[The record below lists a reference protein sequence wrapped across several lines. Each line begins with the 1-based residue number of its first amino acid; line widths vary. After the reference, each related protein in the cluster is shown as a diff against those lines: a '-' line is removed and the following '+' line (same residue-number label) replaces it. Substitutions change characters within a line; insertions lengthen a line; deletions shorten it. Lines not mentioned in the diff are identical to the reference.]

1 MANPLRLAAQAANG
15 LFKRVGIDPFNTYI
29 RKWPSSKLATALRRK
44 GRLEQGGLSLLLDLQ
59 ATQSLPQV
67 GRDFIEK
74 LSVLG
79 DIPYS
84 ILDTRV
90 PGVRVSCIPDRDY
103 QHYRCLSPDEVK
115 YDFLLQFVAGD
126 PIVNRRHPVVFTP
139 FWEFQSGLF
148 ELKPDLLTGTRGA
161 IVFSHFCYDYFR
173 ANAPDDYTIWQM
185 PYPLNLNPGVAERN
199 ETRQRFGIPAD
210 CFSVFFNFDI
220 RSGYDRKNPE
230 GAMEAVAK
238 AFGKEHTTRL
248 VLKVSSAEADMSRMR
263 ALNDKAVALGI
274 DERLVLVTDNL
285 ARRDMLS
292 LIAACDV
299 YLSLHRGEG
308 LGLGMLEAMSLGVPV
323 VATDYGGNTDFCTE
337 ETAFLVPYQLAK
349 PKTDFP
355 LYKYVRE
362 WAEPDVDVAA
372 MALSSVYQ
380 KPDLCSAKST
390 AARAFVAYKYSS
402 ELFGTYQKAIVT
414 EPKLCLAE

>member
-15 LFKRVGIDPFNTYI
+15 LFKRVGIDPYSFYL
-29 RKWPSSKLATALRRK
+29 RKWPAAKLASALRRK
-44 GRLEQGGLSLLLDLQ
+44 GKLEQGGLSLLLDLQ

-67 GRDFIEK
+67 GRDFIGK
-74 LSVLG
+74 LSAV
-79 DIPYS
+79 DRIPYS
-84 ILDTRV
+84 IFDTHV
-90 PGVRVSCIPDRDY
+90 PGVRGASIPDCDY
-103 QHYRCLSPDEVK
+103 QHYRSLSPNEVK

-148 ELKPDLLTGTRGA
+148 ELKPDLLKGTWGA
-161 IVFSHFCYDYFR
+161 VVFSQFCFDYFR
-173 ANAPDDYTIWQM
+173 ANAPADYPIWQM
-185 PYPLNLNPGVAERN
+185 PYPLNLNPDVSGRS

-210 CFSVFFNFDI
+210 CFAVFFNFDI

-230 GAMEAVAK
+230 GTMEAFAK
-238 AFGKEHTTRL
+238 AFSKEYTARL

-263 ALNDKAVALGI
+263 GLSEKAAVLGI
-274 DERLVLVTDNL
+274 DERLILVTDNL
-285 ARRDMLS
+285 PRRDMLS

-323 VATDYGGNTDFCTE
+323 VATNYGGNTDFCTE
-337 ETAFLVPYQLAK
+337 ETAFLVPYMLVRPQ
-349 PKTDFP
+349 TNFP
-355 LYKYVRE
+355 LYKYVKE

-372 MALSSVYQ
+372 AYIKEIFGLFSLR
-380 KPDLCSAKST
+380 KAKT
-390 AARAFVAYKYSS
+390 LAAKRFVEKRYGID
-402 ELFGTYQKAIVT
+402 EFVNKASYLR
-414 EPKLCLAE
+414 P